1 MKYNNGTCAEITN
14 QDMAKLESAGIYVPE
29 SELMFKTG
37 AYSVLIFD
45 RGEAYAY
52 TLESK
57 VDKVLKHVENV
68 HSPENIGLSK
78 LPDNYSGQSLEAGMI
93 AYIDEDY
100 FKKLTSIKPENL
112 YNGAVPVMILS
123 AESVMLLEGSG
134 VTLTLPIT
142 TKKLMKHATMV
153 NKVDVDN
160 FMFLPED

>member
-29 SELMFKTG
+29 SELLFKTG

-57 VDKVLKHVENV
+57 VDKVLKRVKEV

-78 LPDNYSGQSLEAGMI
+78 LPDDYNGQSLEAGMI
-93 AYIDEDY
+93 AYIEEDY
-100 FKKLTSIKPENL
+100 FSKLTSITPENV
-112 YNGAVPVMILS
+112 YNGAVPVMIINN
-123 AESVMLLEGSG
+123 ESVMLLEGSG
-134 VTLTLPIT
+134 ITLTLPVT
-142 TKKLMKHATMV
+142 VKKLMKQATMI
-153 NKVDVDN
+153 NEASIDN
-160 FMFLPED
+160 FMFLPEE